1 MNTKHADIV
10 IVFVND
16 GLRYFKRV
24 CYLARRR
31 AYINEVYN
39 LLIEPFVI

>member
-1 MNTKHADIV
+1 MDTKRADIAA
-10 IVFVND
+10 VFVNG

-31 AYINEVYN
+31 ACVNGVCN
-39 LLIEPFVI
+39 LLTEPFVI